1 MENIP
6 EFPPGGV
13 PTKVAA
19 KVFGMNQTKLVN
31 RMEMGLVDIGFVEPS
46 QKKRGKRQYR
56 NTYISPLKLYQETG
70 YIWRGE
76 KDIEQVAEKN

>member
-1 MENIP
+1 MENIL

-19 KVFGMNQTKLVN
+19 RVFGVHQTKLMN
-31 RMEMGLVDIGFVEPS
+31 QMEMGLIDIGFIEPA

-56 NTYISPLKLYQETG
+56 NAYISPLKLYQQTG

-76 KDIEQVAEKN
+76 KDVKKAE